1 MTNRGTRGF
10 NMAVQEIVKILK
22 NEGPKSTSELK
33 YILESIPQL
42 KNTCITSNRIA
53 QHMRRKHCVVLYM
66 NPNKTKIYAVRNK
79 NAMDRKI

>member
-33 YILESIPQL
+33 YMLESIPQL

-53 QHMRRKHCVVLYM
+53 QYMRRKPFVVVDR
-66 NPNKTKIYAVRNK
+66 NANRTKIYAVEE
-79 NAMDRKI
+79 